1 MSSKMSRLATFAG
14 AFIVTAVL
22 IAAVPQA
29 FAQSCGDLGG
39 GGNCDGPYPF
49 GNNWYFSGGGS
60 ACRATCTLASSS
72 GATGC
77 FIGADFGGNNLSAYF
92 SGGATSAAF
101 CAFNCGT
108 RGSCKIKA
116 GDGLPV
122 ELLAFGI
129 E

>member
-1 MSSKMSRLATFAG
+1 MSNKKARLATFAG

-39 GGNCDGPYPF
+39 GGDCGGPF
-49 GNNWYFSGGGS
+49 QFFSTWYFTGAGTSCPAS
-60 ACRATCTLASSS
+60 CTLASSS
-72 GATGC
+72 GNVTC
-77 FIGADFGGNNLSAYF
+77 KIGSDIGGNNLSAVM
-92 SGGATSAAF
+92 SNNTSAEF
-101 CAFNCGT
+101 CGFNCGT
-108 RGSCKIKA
+108 RGSCKIRG